1 MVAGLERS
9 RDHQTFEDINPASA
23 GITTTKASVN
33 SVNVLHLSE
42 ASFFSNPDAAKP
54 RQIPIM
60 CVKKLETLVNGMK
73 PRCNYDSYSLQDH
86 DTQTSA

>member
-60 CVKKLETLVNGMK
+60 CVKKLETLV
-73 PRCNYDSYSLQDH
+73 
-86 DTQTSA
+86 TE